1 MKLAHALTAL
11 VFALAAC
18 GSPPATPSS
27 SDHAPILADH
37 VVVLVHG
44 LSCPN

>member
-1 MKLAHALTAL
+1 MKLPIAFAAW
-11 VFALAAC
+11 VIALAAC
-18 GSPPATPSS
+18 GSAPTASPALDS
-27 SDHAPILADH
+27 APIAADH